1 MNNQFFSNDFDSILR
16 RMMQDMQAN
25 NNTGNKKFY
34 INGKEVSPEELNQL
48 RQQGQHSAEQS
59 ANVFQNAQNNQQ
71 HTGGKDYLSQIGRNL
86 TQEARD
92 GLLDPVIGRDTEIQK
107 TAEVL
112 CRRTKNNPILVG
124 EAGVGKTAIVEGLAQ
139 EIVKGNVPTSIKDKD
154 IISVDISSLEAGT
167 QYRGA
172 YEENVQKLV
181 DALKENEN
189 AILFF
194 DEIHKM
200 IGSGSTGGESGG
212 KGLSDILK
220 PALSRGEISIIG
232 ATTQDEYR
240 NNILKDAALARRFNE
255 VVVNEPSAQDTVEIL
270 KGIREKFEEH
280 HQVKLPDE
288 VLQACVDLS
297 NQYIPQRL
305 LPDKA
310 IDVLDITSAHLS
322 AQNPALDKVE
332 TEKRITE
339 LENDKRQAVSKEA
352 YKEADKIQSQI
363 KELQNQLDNGT
374 KEQQSVATVQDVSD
388 TIERLTGIPV
398 SQMDDNDIERLKN
411 INRRLKNKIIGQD
424 KAVDMV
430 SRAIRRNRAGF
441 DEGNRPIG
449 SFLFVGPTG
458 VGKTE
463 LAKQLAIDLFG
474 NKEAL
479 IRLDMSEYSDQTAV
493 SKMIGTTAGYIGYDD
508 NSNTLTEKVRRNP
521 YSVILFDEIEKA
533 NPQILTLLLQVMD
546 DGNLTDGQG
555 NVINFKNT
563 IVICT
568 SNAGYG
574 DNEEFDDIMNELK
587 RFFRPEFLNRF
598 NGIVE
603 FTHLDKHALQD
614 IINLL
619 LDDVQVT
626 LDKKDIT
633 MNVSQE
639 AKDWLIEQGYDK
651 QMGARPLRRVV
662 EQQVRDKITDYY
674 LDHTD
679 VKHVDIDID
688 NDEIIVK
695 GTN

>member
-194 DEIHKM
+194 DEIHQM

-574 DNEEFDDIMNELK
+574 DNEEFDDIMNELT

>member
-194 DEIHKM
+194 DEIHQM

-232 ATTQDEYR
+232 TTTQDEYR